1 MDNPKSDWIWTN
13 PISESNSFWISMNM
27 YNNRGALVITNAPV
41 INSIIPL
48 VSFYFGTKATKK
60 YKI

>member
-13 PISESNSFWISMNM
+13 PISESNTFWISMNI
-27 YNNRGALVITNAPV
+27 YNNRGALAITNDPV
-41 INSIIPL
+41 FASGASL
-48 VSFYFGTKATKK
+48 VSPYFGTKAAKQ